1 MEKKINPASK
11 SARSHYGLKEMLIT
25 RFINEGRIK
34 EVFIERCIL
43 SSLDHPSIIKFY
55 QSFKSSNKL
64 YLLVEYCPKG
74 SLSDFLKRQSSL
86 NNNLAKH
93 MTAEIVLSLEYL
105 REMQIVHRDLK
116 PGNIVLDSNYH
127 IKLIDFATCKVFNRD
142 IQAKIIAFKEK
153 NDLVKSMGFSDDNEL
168 NTTSKDSR
176 HYSLVGTEEYLA
188 PETLSDSDLN
198 YTSDYWSLGVILY
211 QLLCGCTPFKGR
223 SDLETY
229 NNIQKSTE
237 ITFKKSNIDPQ
248 AKDLIR
254 QLLTKEPTLRIGI
267 DSIQEIKDHP
277 YFAGV
282 DWATLRNNSVP
293 YNPPKVKRPPALKK
307 PIMSSSFSKANDNSP
322 LVQMVSPSASP
333 AKKSPAVSQTSSPMK
348 YKPNLRTTNSSNN
361 LHQQPSAVFGGS
373 AQKEDA
379 AFFQLQP
386 MSVSQKV
393 EALPTKTRSLEE
405 SKKLVDNILMRGTL
419 RKKGLIFLNERIVTI
434 DSKGILRYFA

>member
-1 MEKKINPASK
+1 
-11 SARSHYGLKEMLIT
+11 
-25 RFINEGRIK
+25 
-34 EVFIERCIL
+34 
-43 SSLDHPSIIKFY
+43 
-55 QSFKSSNKL
+55 
-64 YLLVEYCPKG
+64 
-74 SLSDFLKRQSSL
+74 
-86 NNNLAKH
+86 

-127 IKLIDFATCKVFNRD
+127 IKLIDFATCKVFNKD
-142 IQAKIIAFKEK
+142 IQAKILAFKEK

-211 QLLCGCTPFKGR
+211 QLLCGSTPFKGR

-237 ITFKKSNIDPQ
+237 INFKKSNIDPQ

-254 QLLTKEPTLRIGI
+254 QLLTKDPTLRIGF

-282 DWATLRNNSVP
+282 DWATIRNNKVP
-293 YNPPKVKRPPALKK
+293 YNPPKVKRPAPLKK
-307 PIMSSSFSKANDNSP
+307 PIMSSSFSKANDSSP
-322 LVQMVSPSASP
+322 LVPMVSPSASP
-333 AKKSPAVSQTSSPMK
+333 SKSPAVSQTSSPMK
-348 YKPNLRTTNSSNN
+348 Y
-361 LHQQPSAVFGGS
+361 
-373 AQKEDA
+373 
-379 AFFQLQP
+379 
-386 MSVSQKV
+386 
-393 EALPTKTRSLEE
+393 
-405 SKKLVDNILMRGTL
+405 
-419 RKKGLIFLNERIVTI
+419 
-434 DSKGILRYFA
+434 